1 MQMIV
6 QSGPNNLTTPLM
18 IHESHSLSSSASVKS
33 TVYITISCRWSGHD
47 YICSWIGHCS
57 SVQEK
62 IQDIRWYVH
71 IDKQPCLISTFLKP
85 I

>member
-33 TVYITISCRWSGHD
+33 TVYILYAVGGLGMIIFAVGLVTVHQYRKKFKISDGMCT
-47 YICSWIGHCS
+47 YIN
-57 SVQEK
+57 K
-62 IQDIRWYVH
+62 
-71 IDKQPCLISTFLKP
+71 PCNINILKP